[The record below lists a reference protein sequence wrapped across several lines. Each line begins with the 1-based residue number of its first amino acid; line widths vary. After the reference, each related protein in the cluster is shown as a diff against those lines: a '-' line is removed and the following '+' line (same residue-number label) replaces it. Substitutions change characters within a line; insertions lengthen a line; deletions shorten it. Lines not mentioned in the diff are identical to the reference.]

1 MYVSCE
7 NRHKHSCCP
16 CQLSAAAIGSKTYI
30 QTRMRLADEK
40 PESMHILSS
49 LLQATGSKV
58 ERVVITRLENHTYFS
73 QIVLSLPD
81 GAKRSV
87 DARPSDSLALGLQC
101 EAPLFVAR
109 HLAE

>member
-1 MYVSCE
+1 
-7 NRHKHSCCP
+7 
-16 CQLSAAAIGSKTYI
+16 
-30 QTRMRLADEK
+30 MR
-40 PESMHILSS
+40 ILKAVTSWICM
-49 LLQATGSKV
+49 LQATGSKV

-73 QIVLSLPD
+73 RIVLSLPG